1 MLITDLKSDFWH
13 FWCRFFKQRL
23 KIFSTDQNSK
33 KCQITTTLLHIYAMH
48 TNESVSAMRLNR
60 AFACGRYSFRAFI
73 NAQNFSWISRI
84 LVVLLRFMKI
94 VIYVRLVVTRNARAH
109 YSPNERLNRCR
120 TYMRT
125 TKANKMQNGEK
136 VKEIAWHGQSGRER
150 EKNRIKR
157 QERYQMNSLTYN
169 KKFQSVYEYIYVTYF
184 SNHIVFVS
192 MVYLVLFGRRHLLP
206 ELLNLL
212 FFCRSC

>member
-1 MLITDLKSDFWH
+1 
-13 FWCRFFKQRL
+13 
-23 KIFSTDQNSK
+23 
-33 KCQITTTLLHIYAMH
+33 
-48 TNESVSAMRLNR
+48 MRLNR

-94 VIYVRLVVTRNARAH
+94 VIYVRLVVTRSARAH

-125 TKANKMQNGEK
+125 TKANKMQDSEK
-136 VKEIAWHGQSGRER
+136 VKEIAWHGQQGQEQ
-150 EKNRIKR
+150 EKNKIKR

-169 KKFQSVYEYIYVTYF
+169 KKIPIRIRIHIICNLFLESYRVRVNGLF
-184 SNHIVFVS
+184 SIIWTSPLIARALEFAVLLSQLLLLLS
-192 MVYLVLFGRRHLLP
+192 MPFILITEHTDSLTHRQMLYD
-206 ELLNLL
+206 N
-212 FFCRSC
+212 S